1 MKNNRITA
9 ESLKGYVLG
18 LVVLFSLLLRYMQ
31 VFAVDYPNGWDGSF
45 YEMQLHTWLE
55 TGQLHSP
62 NYSLIYVLMKFLTF
76 FCSPANAYKLVTVLA
91 SSMFSVLIYVYSR
104 KQLSPL
110 DSLLVC
116 LFTFFS
122 PVLLFVSHQFTKNLL
137 GLDFVLLY
145 FVFQKKDWKLIP
157 LLFLAFFTHRLAFV
171 MLLFLGAWELT
182 SYIHLRK
189 WIFWLVPLCALFG
202 IFSFIPGMPTLFDY
216 ARVIPELQLSFTWG
230 FLDFYRVWSSQAFGW
245 VWYVE
250 TAVFHVVLLMI
261 ALYYLYKKALLPLA
275 CLFLLLL
282 LPIYDFSSGSLGY
295 RLFLNACCLLFLFL
309 PLCMQ
314 RPFFKK
320 GMVALLILGLP
331 FGLMSYDAPR
341 FDPPIAYYKLV
352 ASRVE
357 AALKNVADVSMI
369 IAHKGIK
376 EQIIL
381 TTDHQALNWAVPTH
395 MEQHAYRLV
404 YGVEDQELIAT
415 LGQELSSW
423 KRISKNYLL
432 TSELEWRRF
441 MDALE
446 EEGKYQRI
454 NELQSWLNP
463 YQQRP
468 LYLQ

>member
-1 MKNNRITA
+1 MKNNSIA
-9 ESLKGYVLG
+9 AKNVNGYILCLVILLSVL
-18 LVVLFSLLLRYMQ
+18 VRYIHIFS
-31 VFAVDYPNGWDGSF
+31 VDYPNGWDGSF

-104 KQLSPL
+104 TLLSPL
-110 DSLLVC
+110 NSLAVC

-122 PVLLFVSHQFTKNLL
+122 PILLFVSHQFTKNLM
-137 GLDFVLLY
+137 GLDIILLY
-145 FVFQKKDWKLIP
+145 FIFEKKDWKLVP
-157 LLFLAFFTHRLAFV
+157 LLLLAFFTHRLAFV
-171 MLLFLGAWELT
+171 MLLFLLAWEVKP
-182 SYIHLRK
+182 YINLRK
-189 WIFWLVPLCALFG
+189 LMLLLVPLFVLFC
-202 IFSFIPGMPTLFDY
+202 IFSFIPGMPTFFDY
-216 ARVIPELQLSFTWG
+216 ARVIRELKPSFSWG
-230 FLDFYRVWSSQAFGW
+230 FANFYRIWSSQAFGW
-245 VWYVE
+245 VWYAE
-250 TAVFHVVLLMI
+250 TVVFHIVLLMI
-261 ALYYLYKKALLPLA
+261 VFYSLYKKRLLPLA
-275 CLFLLLL
+275 CLSLLLL
-282 LPIYDFSSGSLGY
+282 LPIYNFSSGSLGY

-320 GMVALLILGLP
+320 GMVILLIVGLP

-341 FDPPIAYYKLV
+341 FDPPIRLYKLL
-352 ASRVE
+352 ATRVD
-357 AALKNVADVSMI
+357 AALKNVDHVSMI

-381 TTDHQALNWAVPTH
+381 TTDHQALNWAVSESIEKNT
-395 MEQHAYRLV
+395 YRLV
-404 YGVEDQELIAT
+404 CGVQDQEVIAM
-415 LGQELSSW
+415 LGEYTTSW
-423 KRISKNYLL
+423 QRISKNYLL
-432 TSELEWRRF
+432 TPELEWRSF
-441 MDALE
+441 LQALE

-468 LYLQ
+468 LYLR